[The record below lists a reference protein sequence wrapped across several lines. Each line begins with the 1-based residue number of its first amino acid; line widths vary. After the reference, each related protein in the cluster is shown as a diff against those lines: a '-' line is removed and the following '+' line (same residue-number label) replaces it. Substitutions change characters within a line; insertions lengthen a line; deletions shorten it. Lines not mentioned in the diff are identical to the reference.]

1 MANKDNIAQLQ
12 VIYGKEKV
20 ETELENEKNKNS
32 LLSKENELKQTRV
45 NAIIVISIFVLLI
58 TIGLIYIRHVRLTR
72 KQQQEFTSKLISNI
86 DEERSRISKDLHDD
100 IGQSLSVIKSKI
112 NMFTSGKI
120 NDISGMD
127 NDVGDV
133 IDQTRSISHALH
145 PSFIQKLGL
154 ERSLVSLTE
163 NTQSKT
169 GLICSL
175 DLDEAENLDFLNP
188 DAQTQ
193 VYRIIQECINNT
205 LKHAEATALKIS
217 ITQHATEFVVKYQD
231 NGIGISDVNK
241 SIDGIGLQ
249 IIQERAMNIKGKVQ
263 INTGKGKGYT
273 LVLTFTQFD

>member
-1 MANKDNIAQLQ
+1 
-12 VIYGKEKV
+12 
-20 ETELENEKNKNS
+20 
-32 LLSKENELKQTRV
+32 
-45 NAIIVISIFVLLI
+45 VLVI
-58 TIGLIYIRHVRLTR
+58 TIGILYIRHVRLTR

-86 DEERSRISKDLHDD
+86 DQERSRISKDLHDD

-112 NMFTSGKI
+112 NMFASGKI
-120 NDISGMD
+120 NDILGMD
-127 NDVGDV
+127 NDIGDV

-175 DLDEAENLDFLNP
+175 DIDETENLEHLSS

-217 ITQHATEFVVKYQD
+217 ITQNTNEFIVKYQD
-231 NGIGISDVNK
+231 NGRGITDVTK

-249 IIQERAMNIKGKVQ
+249 IIQERATSIKGKVQ
-263 INTGKGKGYT
+263 ISSGKGKGYK
-273 LVLTFTQFD
+273 LILTFTQLD

>member
-1 MANKDNIAQLQ
+1 
-12 VIYGKEKV
+12 
-20 ETELENEKNKNS
+20 
-32 LLSKENELKQTRV
+32 
-45 NAIIVISIFVLLI
+45 
-58 TIGLIYIRHVRLTR
+58 
-72 KQQQEFTSKLISNI
+72 
-86 DEERSRISKDLHDD
+86 
-100 IGQSLSVIKSKI
+100 
-112 NMFTSGKI
+112 MFTSGKI

-175 DLDEAENLDFLNP
+175 DLDEAENLELLNP

-217 ITQHATEFVVKYQD
+217 ITQHANEFVVKYQD